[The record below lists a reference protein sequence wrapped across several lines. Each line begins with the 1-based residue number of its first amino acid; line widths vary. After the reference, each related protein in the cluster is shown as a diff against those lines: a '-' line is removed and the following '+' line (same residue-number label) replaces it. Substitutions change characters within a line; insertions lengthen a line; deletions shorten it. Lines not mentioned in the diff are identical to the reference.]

1 MLPVVA
7 CLFYHVWC
15 ILTTLATCALRT
27 RHYRGRTRP
36 EVRTLAQ
43 AMTIDDSAERSK
55 FIQNAF
61 TQIEDLD
68 EFVKFVQEGV
78 EYMGNEFRF
87 AVQTN
92 MPPENYDKMKAIY
105 AEAAAIRRSYLQ

>member
-1 MLPVVA
+1 M
-7 CLFYHVWC
+7 
-15 ILTTLATCALRT
+15 
-27 RHYRGRTRP
+27 
-36 EVRTLAQ
+36 
-43 AMTIDDSAERSK
+43 DDSAERTT
-55 FIQNAF
+55 FIQHAF
-61 TQIEDLD
+61 TKIEDLD